1 MRGRLWDEGFLS
13 TFCLQ
18 GPAGCHVLEEESGD
32 EKKAKQTLE
41 LSPHSLTKLSLV
53 GGHPDPC
60 GDSQHTWSEC
70 QYDSCWPSLLKSKFT
85 KLLSA

>member
-1 MRGRLWDEGFLS
+1 M
-13 TFCLQ
+13 
-18 GPAGCHVLEEESGD
+18 HVLEEESGD

-70 QYDSCWPSLLKSKFT
+70 QYDSC
-85 KLLSA
+85 